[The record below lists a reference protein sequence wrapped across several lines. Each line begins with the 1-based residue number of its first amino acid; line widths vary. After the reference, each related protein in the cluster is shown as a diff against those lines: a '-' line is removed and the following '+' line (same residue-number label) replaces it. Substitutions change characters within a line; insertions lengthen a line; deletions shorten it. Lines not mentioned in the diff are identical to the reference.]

1 MREISFK
8 ESGGVEGNHV
18 QQFIYRVP
26 KKNYEAVM
34 DFQKQLN
41 DVFKKHGVTNRVYA
55 GEVENVPG
63 FVNIFDVGV
72 SANQNE
78 EVLMVITFY
87 KDRKHRDDVVQ
98 KILNDENYMPV
109 IKEYVKLLTPES
121 SIVVGEFDRLYRVHF
136 VFSTNPSLNLYVYQ
150 QT

>member
-1 MREISFK
+1 MGNISFK
-8 ESGGVEGNHV
+8 ENGGVEGDHV

-41 DVFKKHGVTNRVYA
+41 DVFKKHGVTNRQVFHA

-63 FVNIFDVGV
+63 FVNISDTV

-87 KDRKHRDDVVQ
+87 RDRKHRDDVVQ
-98 KILNDENYMPV
+98 KVLNDKNYMPV
-109 IKEYVKLLTPES
+109 IKEYAKFLSPES
-121 SIVVGEFDRLYRVHF
+121 SIVVGEFDRL
-136 VFSTNPSLNLYVYQ
+136 
-150 QT
+150 

>member
-1 MREISFK
+1 VGEISFK
-8 ESGGVEGNHV
+8 QNGGVEGNHV

-34 DFQKQLN
+34 EMQKQLN
-41 DVFKKHGVTNRVYA
+41 EIFKKHGVTNRQVFHA

-63 FVNIFDVGV
+63 FINISDTV

-87 KDRKHRDDVVQ
+87 RDRKDRDDVVQ
-98 KILNDENYMPV
+98 KVLNDENYMPL
-109 IKEYVKLLTPES
+109 IKEYKELLTPES
-121 SIVVGEFDRLYRVHF
+121 SIVVGEFDRL
-136 VFSTNPSLNLYVYQ
+136 
-150 QT
+150 